1 MVSHHRPLEM
11 METVLEVADVAWKS
25 MELTHHYTHHNNHK
39 QHTERD
45 DSSLVSCDELEALRS
60 ENLRLRAV
68 LEDNLKL
75 LQNLSQSPSLA
86 SDCPADLYTRLV
98 AAADSANFMSQ
109 LELLRQSSVDEGY
122 NSFPFKKVTGPDLES
137 VETLVNVGLNEPSW
151 WVWVMEE
158 KPPPGG
164 IELSGIDNEGYVIV
178 SEEQVVDGVANFIA
192 RCILSNP
199 KAQKMTPAE
208 LQKTVATALEGVS
221 KFDKMMKIWHA
232 GQTFY
237 AFGTWGLALA
247 GLYRHRAIL
256 RVAAKGVGATG
267 KMVMKAF

>member
-1 MVSHHRPLEM
+1 

-25 MELTHHYTHHNNHK
+25 MELTHHYTHHNNQT
-39 QHTERD
+39 QHD
-45 DSSLVSCDELEALRS
+45 DSSRVSCDELEALRS

-75 LQNLSQSPSLA
+75 LHSLSQSPSL
-86 SDCPADLYTRLV
+86 SQDCPPDLYTRLV
-98 AAADSANFMSQ
+98 AAVDSANFMSQ
-109 LELLRQSSVDEGY
+109 LESLRQSTADECY

-208 LQKTVATALEGVS
+208 LQKSVATALEGVS

-237 AFGTWGLALA
+237 ALATWGLALA

-267 KMVMKAF
+267 KLVMKAF